1 MTSHTALR
9 GHWCD
14 IIVLK
19 AHPPTKDKSDNSK
32 HSSYEE
38 LEQVF
43 KHLTK
48 YNVRILLEDFNAKL
62 GRKDIC
68 GWSEKFLASII
79 DGNNIGKIFFSK
91 LVHLS

>member
-1 MTSHTALR
+1 MTSLTALR
-9 GHWCD
+9 GHRCYV
-14 IIVLK
+14 IVLK
-19 AHPPTKDKSDNSK
+19 AHLPTKDKSDNSK
-32 HSSYEE
+32 HSSCEE

-48 YNVRILLEDFNAKL
+48 YMRILLGDFNAKL

-68 GWSEKFLASII
+68 GWSEKFSASTI
-79 DGNNIGKIFFSK
+79 DGNNIGEIFFPK